1 MAQPDIHSRRVVEV
15 ELLQKKKWEIFG
27 KMGIGIFLEFMWFFT
42 LLVSAHSCQ
51 GHTEAGS
58 GPLTLDTRVA
68 ATIFRAAAVGSD
80 TRTGLQNFRGQRK
93 TEPS

>member
-1 MAQPDIHSRRVVEV
+1 MVRPAAP
-15 ELLQKKKWEIFG
+15 G
-27 KMGIGIFLEFMWFFT
+27 
-42 LLVSAHSCQ
+42 VSCGVAGGQ